1 MPIVCLLQRQQ
12 ETGFSHPNKEA
23 ILKAMRQITQAEA
36 CWLIRKFIKG
46 NKMRAIDYIRL
57 LSLAAIW
64 GASFLFMRI
73 ASPVIGP
80 INTAFFRVFFGL
92 IGLAFIIFIIRKSL
106 AFRGKLGKILFLGAI
121 NSGIPF
127 LMYSIAATLLPAGYS
142 AILNATTPLTGAMI
156 GFFIFSESLTIKKW
170 LGVTLGIVGITIITA
185 VGDSNIVGNIY
196 IGVAACMIA
205 TIGYGF
211 AGFLTRKWVTQQ
223 GGLDSTLVAFGSQIG
238 ATAFLSPFLLWNLS
252 SGPSIDWLQGDVW
265 ISLLAVGFLCTSLAY
280 ILYFRLIAD
289 IGPLRSLTV
298 TFLVPPFAVLW
309 GFLILDETISSGF
322 LLGSLIV
329 LLSVWLIVSP
339 DSPKNSLTS

>member
-1 MPIVCLLQRQQ
+1 
-12 ETGFSHPNKEA
+12 
-23 ILKAMRQITQAEA
+23 
-36 CWLIRKFIKG
+36 
-46 NKMRAIDYIRL
+46 MRAIDYIRL
-57 LSLAAIW
+57 LALAAIW

-73 ASPVIGP
+73 ASPAIGP

-92 IGLAFIIFIIRKSL
+92 IGLAIIILFIHKSL
-106 AFRGKLGKILFLGAI
+106 QFRGKLRKILILGAI

-142 AILNATTPLTGAMI
+142 AILNATTPLMGAMI
-156 GFFIFSESLTIKKW
+156 GFYFFSEGLSLRKLVGI
-170 LGVTLGIVGITIITA
+170 VLGIAGIIVITSVGE
-185 VGDSNIVGNIY
+185 SNIAGNIF
-196 IGVAACMIA
+196 IGVSACIIA

-211 AGFLTRKWVTQQ
+211 AGFLTRRWITHQ
-223 GGLDSTLVAFGSQIG
+223 GGLDSTLVAFGSQLG
-238 ATAFLSPFLLWNLS
+238 ATIFLAPFLLWNLS

-265 ISLLAVGFLCTSLAY
+265 ISLLAVGFVCTSLAY

-309 GFLILDETISSGF
+309 GFLVLDETISSGF
-322 LLGSLIV
+322 LVGSLIV

-339 DSPKNSLTS
+339 DANKTA

>member
-1 MPIVCLLQRQQ
+1 
-12 ETGFSHPNKEA
+12 
-23 ILKAMRQITQAEA
+23 
-36 CWLIRKFIKG
+36 
-46 NKMRAIDYIRL
+46 MRAVDYIRL

-73 ASPVIGP
+73 SSPAIGA

-92 IGLAFIIFIIRKSL
+92 VGLAVIIVIIRKSL
-106 AFRGKLGKILFLGAI
+106 AFRGKLGKILVLGII

-170 LGVTLGIVGITIITA
+170 LGVTLGIIGITVITT

-211 AGFLTRKWVTQQ
+211 AGFLTRKWITQQ

-238 ATAFLSPFLLWNLS
+238 ATAFLSPFLLWNIS
-252 SGPSIDWLQGDVW
+252 SGPSIDWFQGDVW

-309 GFLILDETISSGF
+309 GFLVLDETISSGF
-322 LLGSLIV
+322 LLGSFIV

-339 DSPKNSLTS
+339 DSQKNSLAH

>member
-36 CWLIRKFIKG
+36 CWLIRNFIKG

-265 ISLLAVGFLCTSLAY
+265 ISLLAVGFVCTSLAY

-339 DSPKNSLTS
+339 DSQKKA

>member
-1 MPIVCLLQRQQ
+1 
-12 ETGFSHPNKEA
+12 
-23 ILKAMRQITQAEA
+23 
-36 CWLIRKFIKG
+36 
-46 NKMRAIDYIRL
+46 MRAIDYIRL

-73 ASPVIGP
+73 SSPEIGAT
-80 INTAFFRVFFGL
+80 NTAFFRVFFGF
-92 IGLAFIIFIIRKSL
+92 IGLATIIFFIRKSL
-106 AFRGKLGKILFLGAI
+106 EFRGKLGKILILGAI

-156 GFFIFSESLTIKKW
+156 GFFIFSERLTIKKW
-170 LGVTLGIVGITIITA
+170 LGVTLGIIGITVIATE
-185 VGDSNIVGNIY
+185 GDANIVGNIY
-196 IGVAACMIA
+196 IGVAACIIA

-211 AGFLTRKWVTQQ
+211 AGFLTQKWITQQ

-238 ATAFLSPFLLWNLS
+238 ATIFLTPFLIWNIS
-252 SGPSIDWLQGDVW
+252 TGPNIDWLQGDVW
-265 ISLLAVGFLCTSLAY
+265 FSLLAVGFVCTSLAY

-309 GFLILDETISSGF
+309 SYLILDETISSGF

-329 LLSVWLIVSP
+329 LLSVWLIVRP
-339 DSPKNSLTS
+339 DAQKNSLAR

>member
-1 MPIVCLLQRQQ
+1 
-12 ETGFSHPNKEA
+12 
-23 ILKAMRQITQAEA
+23 
-36 CWLIRKFIKG
+36 
-46 NKMRAIDYIRL
+46 MRAIDYIRL
-57 LSLAAIW
+57 LALAAIW

-73 ASPVIGP
+73 ASPAIGP

-92 IGLAFIIFIIRKSL
+92 IGLAIIILFIHKSL
-106 AFRGKLGKILFLGAI
+106 QFRGKLRKILILGAI

-142 AILNATTPLTGAMI
+142 AILNATTPLMGAMI
-156 GFFIFSESLTIKKW
+156 GFYFFSEGLSLRKLVGIVLGIAGIIVITSVGESNIAGNIFS
-170 LGVTLGIVGITIITA
+170 GV
-185 VGDSNIVGNIY
+185 S
-196 IGVAACMIA
+196 ACIIA

-211 AGFLTRKWVTQQ
+211 AGFLTRRWITHQ
-223 GGLDSTLVAFGSQIG
+223 GGLDSTLVAFGSQLG
-238 ATAFLSPFLLWNLS
+238 ATIFLAPFLIWNLS

-265 ISLLAVGFLCTSLAY
+265 ISLLAVGFVCTSLAY

-309 GFLILDETISSGF
+309 GFLVLDETISSGF
-322 LLGSLIV
+322 LIGSLIV

-339 DSPKNSLTS
+339 DANKTA

>member
-1 MPIVCLLQRQQ
+1 
-12 ETGFSHPNKEA
+12 
-23 ILKAMRQITQAEA
+23 
-36 CWLIRKFIKG
+36 
-46 NKMRAIDYIRL
+46 MRAIDYLRL

-73 ASPVIGP
+73 ASPAIGP

-92 IGLAFIIFIIRKSL
+92 IGLAIIILFIHKSL
-106 AFRGKLGKILFLGAI
+106 QFRGKLIKILILGAI

-142 AILNATTPLTGAMI
+142 AILNATTPLMGAMI
-156 GFFIFSESLTIKKW
+156 GFYFFSEGLSLRKLVGI
-170 LGVTLGIVGITIITA
+170 VLGIAGIIVITS

-196 IGVAACMIA
+196 IGVAACITA

-211 AGFLTRKWVTQQ
+211 AGFLTRKWITQQ
-223 GGLDSTLVAFGSQIG
+223 GGLDSTLVAFGSQLG
-238 ATAFLSPFLLWNLS
+238 ATTFLAPFLIWNLS

-265 ISLLAVGFLCTSLAY
+265 VSLLAVGFVCTSLAY

-309 GFLILDETISSGF
+309 GYLVLDETISSGF
-322 LLGSLIV
+322 LAGSLIV

-339 DSPKNSLTS
+339 DAHKTA

>member
-1 MPIVCLLQRQQ
+1 
-12 ETGFSHPNKEA
+12 
-23 ILKAMRQITQAEA
+23 
-36 CWLIRKFIKG
+36 
-46 NKMRAIDYIRL
+46 MRAIDYIRL
-57 LSLAAIW
+57 LLLAAIW

-73 ASPVIGP
+73 ASPAIGA
-80 INTAFFRVFFGL
+80 INTAFFRVFFGC
-92 IGLAFIIFIIRKSL
+92 IGLAVIIFFIRKSL
-106 AFRGKLGKILFLGAI
+106 AFRGKLSNILLLGAI

-142 AILNATTPLTGAMI
+142 AILNATTPLMGAMI
-156 GFFIFSESLTIKKW
+156 GFYFFSEGLSIKK
-170 LGVTLGIVGITIITA
+170 LAGIMLGIVGITIITT

-196 IGVAACMIA
+196 IGVAACIIA

-211 AGFLTRKWVTQQ
+211 AGFLTQRWITQQ

-238 ATAFLSPFLLWNLS
+238 ATIFLTPFLLGNLS
-252 SGPSIDWLQGDVW
+252 TGPSIDWQQGDVW
-265 ISLLAVGFLCTSLAY
+265 VSLLAVGFVCTSLAY

-309 GFLILDETISSGF
+309 GFLVLDETISSGF

-339 DSPKNSLTS
+339 DSQKNSLTS

>member
-1 MPIVCLLQRQQ
+1 
-12 ETGFSHPNKEA
+12 
-23 ILKAMRQITQAEA
+23 
-36 CWLIRKFIKG
+36 
-46 NKMRAIDYIRL
+46 MRAIDYLRL

-73 ASPVIGP
+73 APPAIGP

-92 IGLAFIIFIIRKSL
+92 IGLAIIILFIHKSL
-106 AFRGKLGKILFLGAI
+106 QFRGKLTKILILGAI

-142 AILNATTPLTGAMI
+142 AILNATTPLMGAMI
-156 GFFIFSESLTIKKW
+156 GFYFFSEGLSLRKLVGI
-170 LGVTLGIVGITIITA
+170 VLGIAGIIIITS
-185 VGDSNIVGNIY
+185 VGDSNIGGNIF
-196 IGVAACMIA
+196 IGVSACIIA

-211 AGFLTRKWVTQQ
+211 AGFLTRKWITHQ
-223 GGLDSTLVAFGSQIG
+223 GGLDSTLVAFGSQLG
-238 ATAFLSPFLLWNLS
+238 ATTFLAPFMIWNLS

-265 ISLLAVGFLCTSLAY
+265 ISLLAVGFVCTSLAY

-309 GFLILDETISSGF
+309 GYLVLDETISSGF
-322 LLGSLIV
+322 LAGSLIV

-339 DSPKNSLTS
+339 DAHKAA

>member
-1 MPIVCLLQRQQ
+1 M
-12 ETGFSHPNKEA
+12 K
-23 ILKAMRQITQAEA
+23 
-36 CWLIRKFIKG
+36 
-46 NKMRAIDYIRL
+46 AIDYIRL

-73 ASPVIGP
+73 ASPAIGP

-92 IGLAFIIFIIRKSL
+92 LGLAFIILIIRKSL
-106 AFRGKLGKILFLGAI
+106 EFRGKLGKVLILGAI

-156 GFFIFSESLTIKKW
+156 GLFIFGERLSLRKW
-170 LGVTLGIVGITIITA
+170 IGVTLGIIGITVITT

-196 IGVAACMIA
+196 IGVAACIIA

-211 AGFLTRKWVTQQ
+211 AGFLTRKWITQQ

-238 ATAFLSPFLLWNLS
+238 ATAFLSPFLIWNIS
-252 SGPSIDWLQGDVW
+252 YGPSIDWLQGDVW

-309 GFLILDETISSGF
+309 GFFSA
-322 LLGSLIV
+322 
-329 LLSVWLIVSP
+329 
-339 DSPKNSLTS
+339 

>member
-1 MPIVCLLQRQQ
+1 
-12 ETGFSHPNKEA
+12 
-23 ILKAMRQITQAEA
+23 
-36 CWLIRKFIKG
+36 
-46 NKMRAIDYIRL
+46 MRAIDYIRL

-73 ASPVIGP
+73 ASPAIGP

-92 IGLAFIIFIIRKSL
+92 IGLAFIIVIIRKSL
-106 AFRGKLGKILFLGAI
+106 AFRGKLGKILILGAI
-121 NSGIPF
+121 NSGVPF
-127 LMYSIAATLLPAGYS
+127 LMYSIAATLLPTGYS

-170 LGVTLGIVGITIITA
+170 LGVTLGIVGITVITT
-185 VGDSNIVGNIY
+185 VGDSSIVGNIY

-211 AGFLTRKWVTQQ
+211 AGFLTRKWITQQ
-223 GGLDSTLVAFGSQIG
+223 GGLDSTLVAFGSQMG
-238 ATAFLSPFLLWNLS
+238 ATAFLSPFLLWNIS

-265 ISLLAVGFLCTSLAY
+265 ISLFAVGFLCTSLAY

-339 DSPKNSLTS
+339 DPQKNSLTS